1 MGSSDVMK
9 SKTRTNH
16 VFHTREWVVG
26 SAAVLFL
33 LSAGGLTLLAQYT
46 REQANVAAELLA
58 LHLASWSY
66 VLGIVGLLVLPVLE
80 LIDWLRMRV
89 KRAVIRRYSSAEPR
103 RRAEKSKLEGV
114 QSTRRSGGPLL
125 ANSSSRKG
133 DEENENIGL
142 NRVA

>member
-1 MGSSDVMK
+1 MSSGDVMK

-16 VFHTREWVVG
+16 VFHTWEWVVG

-46 REQANVAAELLA
+46 REQANVVAELLA
-58 LHLASWSY
+58 LYLASWSY
-66 VLGIVGLLVLPVLE
+66 VLGIIGLLLLPVLE

-103 RRAEKSKLEGV
+103 RWAEKPKLESV
-114 QSTRRSGGPLL
+114 QSTQQNVGPLL
-125 ANSSSRKG
+125 ANPSSKMG
-133 DEENENIGL
+133 DEEHENIGL